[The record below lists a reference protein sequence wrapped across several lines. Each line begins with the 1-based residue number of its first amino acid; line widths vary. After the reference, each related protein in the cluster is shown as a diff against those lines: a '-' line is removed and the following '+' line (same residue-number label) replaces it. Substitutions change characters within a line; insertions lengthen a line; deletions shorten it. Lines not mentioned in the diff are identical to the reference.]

1 MNILHTTDLSR
12 HGNDCYIEESV
23 SLIEVF
29 EMYSVIVATKITGWW
44 GDEQISA
51 TAPTF
56 SYPKALR
63 WYKERGG
70 IVKKDEARCN

>member
-12 HGNDCYIEESV
+12 HSNDCYIEESV
-23 SLIEVF
+23 ILVEVLG
-29 EMYSVIVATKITGWW
+29 MYSVIVATKITGWW
-44 GDEQISA
+44 DDKQISA

-63 WYKERGG
+63 LYKEIGG
-70 IVKKDEARCN
+70 IVKNEHT

>member
-12 HGNDCYIEESV
+12 QGNDCYIEESV
-23 SLIEVF
+23 SLVEVLG
-29 EMYSVIVATKITGWW
+29 MYSVIVATKIIGLW

-56 SYPKALR
+56 SYPKAMR
-63 WYKERGG
+63 WYKEKGG
-70 IVKKDEARCN
+70 IDEND